1 MVSSLV
7 VFNACFP
14 HTPQQ
19 LLTIL
24 SSGVK
29 VRTALLAAK
38 FLHERHP
45 CSAVRTILVSITKS
59 ACMLTDIL
67 QGVVEI
73 DTGGAATVDASGVS
87 TAVTNGIIT
96 DDGTQELVSDTMIWL
111 IFSSKSLSMSSIL
124 LRSLAD
130 YCDTKSWS
138 SSIFCKIFCV
148 SNDSCC
154 INSGVDNSGPGA
166 SGVGLPT
173 SIKSS
178 SERCCLLCLWGGIA
192 GELLSKSSRIV
203 ASYVFFDFPHTIFTV
218 LPTWILPTFTS
229 FIFMTEVLPFDLP
242 SSIEHGSSQKLTS

>member
-1 MVSSLV
+1 MQLQVKFNKVNCKSQKIELLGTTFSLSLSFVLRQASSTAFRISLKALTSFSRQSSGKYFKHIRMMASSLV

-14 HTPQQ
+14 HTPRQ

-87 TAVTNGIIT
+87 IAVTNGIIT
-96 DDGTQELVSDTMIWL
+96 DDGTEELVSDTMIWL

-178 SERCCLLCLWGGIA
+178 SERCCLLCL
-192 GELLSKSSRIV
+192 
-203 ASYVFFDFPHTIFTV
+203 
-218 LPTWILPTFTS
+218 
-229 FIFMTEVLPFDLP
+229 
-242 SSIEHGSSQKLTS
+242 